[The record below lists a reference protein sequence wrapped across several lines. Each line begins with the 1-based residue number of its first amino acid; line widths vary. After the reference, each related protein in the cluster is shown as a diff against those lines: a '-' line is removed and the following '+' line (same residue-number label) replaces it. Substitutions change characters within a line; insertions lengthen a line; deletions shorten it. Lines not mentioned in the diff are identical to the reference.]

1 MKTVTTEIKIEHEQ
15 EVYIL
20 LGTAKEPVIAVGK
33 ASGMY
38 VNNDYGITYVIMD
51 LHVVWTRNKKYKI
64 NSYLCSVN
72 ITNKDLGVKAFL
84 SKDEIKNKIRE
95 TRNK

>member
-20 LGTAKEPVIAVGK
+20 LGTEKEPVIAMGY
-33 ASGMY
+33 ARGMY
-38 VNNDYGITYVIMD
+38 VNDEYTITYVIMD
-51 LHVVWTRNKKYKI
+51 LHVVWTHNKKYKI
-64 NSYLCSVN
+64 NSYLCSEN
-72 ITNKDLGVKAFL
+72 ITNKDLDVKAFL
-84 SKDEIKNKIRE
+84 NKDEIKKKVRE